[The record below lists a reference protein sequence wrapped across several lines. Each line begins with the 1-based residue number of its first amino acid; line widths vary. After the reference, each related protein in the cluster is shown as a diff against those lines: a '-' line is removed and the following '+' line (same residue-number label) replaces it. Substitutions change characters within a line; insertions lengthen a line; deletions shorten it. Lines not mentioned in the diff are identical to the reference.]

1 MKIAVAGLGL
11 IGGSFC
17 YALKKYT
24 DHTVMGINRS
34 KETLVKAKE
43 RGAIDIIADNLS
55 LCDADIVILGLYPQL
70 TVDYIKNNANKFKKG
85 SVVIDTCGI
94 KNKICKEITPVAEE
108 YGFVFLGGHP
118 MAGKEKFGF
127 DVAEAT
133 LFKGASMIL
142 TPVTD
147 EQISAAEGVK
157 DLFYTLGFE
166 NVVITSPEHHD
177 KVIAFT
183 SQIPH
188 VLANAYVKSPASRE
202 FSGFSAGSFRDVSRV
217 AKLNV
222 PMWTELFLENRDAL
236 TEQID
241 ILINNISDI
250 NEAIKNGDE
259 KRLFELLDKGSKIKE
274 ALNVNEMRF

>member
-1 MKIAVAGLGL
+1 MNIAVVGLGL

-17 YALKKYT
+17 YALKEYT
-24 DHTVMGINRS
+24 DHGVIGINRS
-34 KETLVKAKE
+34 KETLIKAKAQ
-43 RGAIDIIADNLS
+43 GAIDVMGDDLS
-55 LCDADIVILGLYPQL
+55 LNDADIVILGLYPQI
-70 TVDYIKNNANKFKKG
+70 TIDYIRNNADKFKKG
-85 SVVIDTCGI
+85 AIVIDTCGI
-94 KNKICKEITPVAEE
+94 KTKICSELTPISEE
-108 YGFVFLGGHP
+108 FGFTFLGGHP

-147 EQISAAEGVK
+147 EQNEAAKGLEK
-157 DLFYTLGFE
+157 LFYTIGFG
-166 NVVITSPEHHD
+166 NVVITAPEHHD

-222 PMWTELFLENRDAL
+222 PMWTELFLENKEAL
-236 TEQID
+236 TRQID
-241 ILINNISDI
+241 ILIKNISDI
-250 NEAIKNGDE
+250 NEAIKEED
-259 KRLFELLDKGSKIKE
+259 KDRLFELLDKGSKIKE
-274 ALNVNEMRF
+274 ALNINEMRF